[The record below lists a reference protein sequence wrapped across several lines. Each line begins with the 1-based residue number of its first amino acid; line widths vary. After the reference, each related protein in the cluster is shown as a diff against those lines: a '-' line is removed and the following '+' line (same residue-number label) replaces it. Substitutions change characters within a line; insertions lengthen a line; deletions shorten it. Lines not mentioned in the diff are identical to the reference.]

1 MGWDLVCDTG
11 SRIFSISNS
20 KWQTEGALDR
30 SKGRKEGRRGD
41 GREIGRPALIA
52 SGLLTA
58 HPQIRTKLLARR
70 WAGEEQAWAAFPK
83 QAQRCR
89 NDPTYRLGHHLLVP
103 ETLSPL
109 WKGKKIPLPFF
120 FLSLCTETS
129 FILDPNPLPLP
140 PVSTGKVIVPPPPC
154 NLEGYEI
161 VTIV

>member
-1 MGWDLVCDTG
+1 MANGGC
-11 SRIFSISNS
+11 SRQ
-20 KWQTEGALDR
+20 KQGKKGGEAGRWEGDR
-30 SKGRKEGRRGD
+30 KTCPDR
-41 GREIGRPALIA
+41 
-52 SGLLTA
+52 
-58 HPQIRTKLLARR
+58 IRAPHSTPPDPHKA
-70 WAGEEQAWAAFPK
+70 AGEEVGGGGTGPGSLPEA
-83 QAQRCR
+83 AQRCR
-89 NDPTYRLGHHLLVP
+89 NDTAYRLGHHLLVP